1 MRHLVI
7 GVICTVFIISI
18 ATSAAADDPAGI
30 IKTFKG
36 AASIVRQERVVPA
49 AGGLKIFKG
58 DTVKTGPDGS
68 LGIIFEDDTLLS
80 LGPNSEVVLNEYI
93 FAPAQGNMSIV
104 IRMIKGTVAYLSG
117 IIAKLSPQSVKF
129 ETPTATLGV
138 RGTRFFAQVTEK

>member
-1 MRHLVI
+1 MRHLAI
-7 GVICTVFIISI
+7 GVMCAVFIICI

-30 IKTFKG
+30 VKTVKG
-36 AASIVRQERVVPA
+36 AASIMRQEKVTPA
-49 AGGLKIFKG
+49 AGGQKIFKG

-80 LGPNSEVVLNEYI
+80 LGPNSEVIINEYV
-93 FAPAQGNMSIV
+93 FAPAHGNMSIV
-104 IRMIKGTVAYLSG
+104 IRMLKGTAAYLSG

-138 RGTRFFAQVTEK
+138 RGTSFCAQVIEK